1 MKKIKIVGCMLLL
14 MMLQVQAGLVT
25 KPVKLTC
32 ENFENPLG
40 IDEKQPHFGWQ
51 IATDSRSV
59 MQSAY
64 RILVADNLHDLL
76 KNNGNVWDSKKIESD
91 QSIQVKFKGSTLQS
105 SKTYFWKVMVWDRI
119 GNPTPWS
126 EISCWQMGLF
136 APEDWKGAAWI
147 GFEKLPDSLKTG
159 MAFDSEEKM
168 GNVAIKRA
176 VVPLFRKEFELIK
189 NVTKATL
196 FITGLGQYEA
206 RINGKKIGESFL
218 MPGWTDFNKTVLYT
232 TFDVSENLKK
242 GANVIGVIVGNGF
255 YYINRER
262 YRKFAVASGM
272 PTLICRLKV
281 LYGDGTEENIV
292 TGNDWKTSPSP
303 ITYTSMY
310 GGEDYDAQLEQPG
323 WDRAGY
329 DDSWWRP
336 VINSNVP
343 KGQLC
348 AETDYPVAI
357 REIISTKNVLK
368 VDTARY
374 LYDFG
379 QNVSGI
385 IELKVKGKKGQ
396 EIRIYPGELLTD
408 KNEINQSASG
418 GPYYFTYKLKGDGI
432 ETWTPKFTYYGFRYA
447 MVTGACPD
455 SINEVNGLPKT
466 VSLNSL
472 HTNNSSPQNG
482 SFTCSN
488 ELFNKTFR
496 LINWAIKSNLQSVLT
511 DCPHREKLGWLE
523 QTYLMGNSIN
533 YNYDIYHLYSK
544 LINDMMDSQLA
555 DGLVP
560 DISPEY
566 VKFGDGFRDSPE
578 WGSAS
583 IILPWLVYK
592 MYGDNSIIEKAWP
605 MMVRYIGYLGEK
617 SENNILSFGLGD
629 WYDLGPNSPGPAQ
642 LTPVALTATSIYYY
656 DLKLLTQMADVLHK
670 AKDVKLYS
678 VQSEKVKSSF
688 SAKFLNKSTKVYST
702 GSQTSMSMPLSVGLV
717 DELIKNKVVDNL
729 VDSIIAN
736 NKALTA
742 GDIGFHFLV
751 DALAKNGRSQLIF
764 DMNNRDD
771 VPGYG
776 FQLKSGATS
785 LTESWM
791 ANKISSNNHLMLGHL
806 MQWFYE
812 SIGGIQQQGNS
823 IAFKSLIIKPYLVG
837 DISSATSVF
846 NTPYGTVK
854 TDWEKFSD
862 SFHLNVTIPANSTAT
877 VYLPVTGKLIVSE
890 NGSLIY
896 KSKDILFVKKTK
908 EYLIYNVGSGSYD
921 FRVK

>member
-1 MKKIKIVGCMLLL
+1 MLLL
-14 MMLQVQAGLVT
+14 MMLQIHAGITT
-25 KPVKLTC
+25 KPVKLSC
-32 ENFENPLG
+32 ENVNNPLG
-40 IDEKQPHFGWQ
+40 IDKRQPHFGWQ

-64 RILVADNLHDLL
+64 RILVADNLKDLL
-76 KNNGNVWDSKKIESD
+76 ENYGNVWDSKKIKSD
-91 QSIQVKFKGSTLQS
+91 QSIQIKFNGSTLEP
-105 SKTYFWKVMVWDRI
+105 SKTYFWKVMVWDKN

-126 EISCWQMGLF
+126 EMSSWQMGLF
-136 APEDWKGAAWI
+136 APQDWKGAAWI
-147 GFEKLPDSLKTG
+147 GFEELPDSLKTG
-159 MAFDSEEKM
+159 MASDSEEKI

-176 VVPLFRKEFELIK
+176 VVPLFRKEFEIK
-189 NVTKATL
+189 KDVTKATL

-206 RINGKKIGESFL
+206 RMNGKKIGESFL
-218 MPGWTDFNKTVLYT
+218 TPGWTNFNKTVLYT
-232 TFDVSENLKK
+232 TYDVSGNLKK
-242 GANVIGVIVGNGF
+242 GANVLGAIVGNGF

-281 LYGDGTEENIV
+281 LYNDGTEENIL

-303 ITYTSMY
+303 ITFTSIY
-310 GGEDYDAQLEQPG
+310 GGEDYDARLEQPG
-323 WDRAGY
+323 WDCAGF
-329 DDSWWRP
+329 DDASWKP

-343 KGQLC
+343 KGQLS

-396 EIRIYPGELLTD
+396 EVRMYPGELLTD

-418 GPYYFTYKLKGDGI
+418 GPYYFTYILKGDGI

-455 SINEVNGLPKT
+455 SINEVNGLPKI
-466 VSLNSL
+466 VSLYSL
-472 HTNNSSPQNG
+472 HTNNSTPQNG
-482 SFTCSN
+482 NFTCSN

-533 YNYDIYHLYSK
+533 YDYDIYHLYSK
-544 LINDMMDSQLA
+544 LVNDMMDSQLA
-555 DGLVP
+555 DGLIP

-566 VKFGDGFRDSPE
+566 VKFGNGFRDSPE

-592 MYGDNSIIEKAWP
+592 LYGDKSILEKAWP
-605 MMVRYIGYLGEK
+605 MMVRYIAYLGKK
-617 SENNILSFGLGD
+617 SENNILSYGLGD
-629 WYDLGPNSPGPAQ
+629 WYDLGPSSPGPAQ
-642 LTPVALTATSIYYY
+642 LTPVALTATSVYYF
-656 DLKLLTQMADVLHK
+656 DLKLLTQMAEALHK
-670 AKDVKLYS
+670 AEDVKLYFI
-678 VQSEKVKSSF
+678 QSEKVKSSF
-688 SAKFLNKSTKVYST
+688 SAKFLNKATKVYST

-717 DELIKNKVVDNL
+717 DELIKDKVVDNL

-751 DALAKNGRSQLIF
+751 DALATNGKSQLIF

-812 SIGGIQQQGNS
+812 SIGGIQQQKNS
-823 IAFKSLIIKPYLVG
+823 IAFKTLIIKPYIVG
-837 DISSATSVF
+837 DISSAASDF

-854 TDWEKFSD
+854 TDWEKLSD
-862 SFHLNVTIPANSTAT
+862 SFHLNVTIPANSTAS
-877 VYLPVTGKLIVSE
+877 VYLPVTGKSIVLE
-890 NGSLIY
+890 DGSLIN
-896 KSKDILFVKKTK
+896 KSKDIHFIKKTN
-908 EYLIYNVGSGSYD
+908 EYLIFNVGSGSYD

>member
-1 MKKIKIVGCMLLL
+1 
-14 MMLQVQAGLVT
+14 MMLQIHAGITT
-25 KPVKLTC
+25 KPVKLSC
-32 ENFENPLG
+32 ENFNNPLG
-40 IDEKQPHFGWQ
+40 IDKRQPHFGWQ

-64 RILVADNLHDLL
+64 RILVADNLKDLL
-76 KNNGNVWDSKKIESD
+76 ENYGNVWDSKKIKSD
-91 QSIQVKFKGSTLQS
+91 QSIQIKFNGSTLEP
-105 SKTYFWKVMVWDRI
+105 SKTYFWKVMVWDKN

-126 EISCWQMGLF
+126 EMSSWQMGLL
-136 APEDWKGAAWI
+136 APQDWKGAAWI
-147 GFEKLPDSLKTG
+147 GFEELPDSLKTG
-159 MAFDSEEKM
+159 MGSDSEEKI

-176 VVPLFRKEFELIK
+176 VVPLFRKEFELK
-189 NVTKATL
+189 KDVTKATL

-206 RINGKKIGESFL
+206 RMNGKKIGESFL
-218 MPGWTDFNKTVLYT
+218 TPGWTNFNKTVLYT
-232 TFDVSENLKK
+232 TYDVSGNLKK
-242 GANVIGVIVGNGF
+242 GANVLGAIVGNGF

-281 LYGDGTEENIV
+281 LYNDGTEENIL

-303 ITYTSMY
+303 ITFTSIY
-310 GGEDYDAQLEQPG
+310 GGEDYDARLEQPG
-323 WDRAGY
+323 WDRAGF
-329 DDSWWRP
+329 DDASWKP

-343 KGQLC
+343 KGQLS

-396 EIRIYPGELLTD
+396 EVRMYPGELLTD

-418 GPYYFTYKLKGDGI
+418 GPYYFTYILKGDGI

-455 SINEVNGLPKT
+455 SINEVNGLPKI
-466 VSLNSL
+466 VSLYSL
-472 HTNNSSPQNG
+472 HTNNSTPQNG
-482 SFTCSN
+482 NFTCSN

-544 LINDMMDSQLA
+544 LVNDMMDSQLA
-555 DGLVP
+555 DGLIP

-566 VKFGDGFRDSPE
+566 VKFGNGFRDSPE

-592 MYGDNSIIEKAWP
+592 LYGDKSILEKAWP
-605 MMVRYIGYLGEK
+605 MMVRYIAYLGKK
-617 SENNILSFGLGD
+617 SENNILSYGLGD
-629 WYDLGPNSPGPAQ
+629 WYDLGPSSPGPAQ
-642 LTPVALTATSIYYY
+642 LTPVALTATSVYYY
-656 DLKLLTQMADVLHK
+656 DLKLLTQMAEALHK
-670 AKDVKLYS
+670 AEDVKLYFI
-678 VQSEKVKSSF
+678 QSEKVKSSF
-688 SAKFLNKSTKVYST
+688 SAKFLNKATKVYST

-717 DELIKNKVVDNL
+717 DELIKDKVVDNL

-751 DALAKNGRSQLIF
+751 DALATNGKSQLIF

-812 SIGGIQQQGNS
+812 SIGGIQQQKNS
-823 IAFKSLIIKPYLVG
+823 IAFKTLIIKPYIVG
-837 DISSATSVF
+837 DISSAASDF

-854 TDWEKFSD
+854 TDWEKLSD
-862 SFHLNVTIPANSTAT
+862 SFHLNVTIPANSTAS
-877 VYLPVTGKLIVSE
+877 VYLPVTGKSIVLE
-890 NGSLIY
+890 DGSLIN
-896 KSKDILFVKKTK
+896 KSKDIHFIKKTN
-908 EYLIYNVGSGSYD
+908 EYLIFNVGSGSYD